1 MVDLKVVNWS
11 SGIMKIPL
19 RWMCKLH
26 LGMNSSMCLVERVSI
41 TSVTTFYTWLVEV
54 EVWKMIFQQ
63 FIVENDGENIEVANT
78 YFFELL
84 VNQIM

>member
-1 MVDLKVVNWS
+1 
-11 SGIMKIPL
+11 
-19 RWMCKLH
+19 MCKLH
-26 LGMNSSMCLVERVSI
+26 LRMNSSMCLVERVSI
-41 TSVTTFYTWLVEV
+41 TSVTTFYIWLVEV
-54 EVWKMIFQQ
+54 EVRKMIFQQ